1 MMNVCKRSAT
11 LLLAT
16 LSISNV
22 KGFSLVSKRRMSP
35 VSCLKMAKSQ
45 LEQLAGMTTLSI
57 DSGDLNV
64 IKKFA
69 DTGYITDATTNPLFV
84 AQAGLSQDN
93 PMYSQMISDAV
104 NYAIENASQ
113 ESEIVALS
121 MERLSVEL
129 GAAIAKIV
137 PGYIS
142 TEVDPRLSFDRD
154 ESIARALR
162 IIDMYQKDKGLAKER
177 VLIKLAATW
186 EGIMAAE
193 VLERDHGIQCNLTL
207 VFSLVQ
213 AVACAQRGAHLIS
226 PFPGRVLDWYNV
238 KLGRPNGV
246 ETPQLD
252 EGVIACTAM
261 YNFYKKY
268 NYDTICMPASWRPSR
283 GKGFEL
289 DEIRALAGSDRMT
302 IPPPL
307 LEKLAESMDELPQLL
322 MSETASACSD
332 DAFDGMSPSLLD
344 EKEFRYRM
352 NMDGCCTEKLAE
364 GLRAFIG
371 ETEKLEKAMGDRVR
385 EALAKVAA

>member
-1 MMNVCKRSAT
+1 
-11 LLLAT
+11 
-16 LSISNV
+16 
-22 KGFSLVSKRRMSP
+22 
-35 VSCLKMAKSQ
+35 
-45 LEQLAGMTTLSI
+45 
-57 DSGDLNV
+57 
-64 IKKFA
+64 
-69 DTGYITDATTNPLFV
+69 
-84 AQAGLSQDN
+84 
-93 PMYSQMISDAV
+93 
-104 NYAIENASQ
+104 
-113 ESEIVALS
+113 
-121 MERLSVEL
+121 
-129 GAAIAKIV
+129 
-137 PGYIS
+137 
-142 TEVDPRLSFDRD
+142 
-154 ESIARALR
+154 
-162 IIDMYQKDKGLAKER
+162 
-177 VLIKLAATW
+177 
-186 EGIMAAE
+186 MAAE

-252 EGVIACTAM
+252 EGVVACTAM